1 MKACACRLEGAT
13 PAPAEEEA
21 EEEEPEWELPE
32 ELREYLGDPADRKA
46 MLSFRQAQAAARQ
59 ARPRSA
65 VASCQALGL
74 VRRVWHGCLSNKAG

>member
-1 MKACACRLEGAT
+1 MCTPATLRCSPDRARECGERRARRADAAT

-32 ELREYLGDPADRKA
+32 ELREYAGDPADRKA

-59 ARPRSA
+59 ARHTPPS
-65 VASCQALGL
+65 
-74 VRRVWHGCLSNKAG
+74 